1 MEDKFPNSF
10 PSSSNSRYLHPM
22 FTSIN
27 LIPIRK
33 IYFNIFFQNT
43 VFLRIPVNN
52 NNNNNKCLLLHL
64 RIKNLNMKKLFLLS
78 LFCVLFSN
86 LTFSQ
91 NFSDILKLAS
101 TYNKTFDFFEK
112 TMNIKMFDNQIKFGL
127 ESRMYKYKAFNMLI
141 ESNNEENKISKISIL
156 TVRGGNNEE
165 LWYNVTKEANS
176 AKDFKFV
183 QSFISSKNDD
193 VYKNDINFN
202 TMVEILRKSKSDE
215 DYIYFIV
222 FNKENLYYH
231 FNMADKT
238 FYIVIDDQQINRN

>member
-1 MEDKFPNSF
+1 
-10 PSSSNSRYLHPM
+10 
-22 FTSIN
+22 
-27 LIPIRK
+27 
-33 IYFNIFFQNT
+33 
-43 VFLRIPVNN
+43 
-52 NNNNNKCLLLHL
+52 
-64 RIKNLNMKKLFLLS
+64 
-78 LFCVLFSN
+78 LFSN

-202 TMVEILRKSKSDE
+202 TMVEILRKK
-215 DYIYFIV
+215 
-222 FNKENLYYH
+222 
-231 FNMADKT
+231 
-238 FYIVIDDQQINRN
+238 QIR